1 MITLIKTEA
10 YVCPN
15 ATLETSP
22 ERAVAHHLE
31 LLMSDGGHAPNFN
44 TALWMV
50 ENRASIIEVLTM
62 MDREPRSPDSEVESN

>member
-15 ATLETSP
+15 DTLETSP

-31 LLMSDGGHAPNFN
+31 ILMSDGGHAPNFN
-44 TALWMV
+44 TALWLV
-50 ENRASIIEVLTM
+50 VNRASIVEVLTM
-62 MDREPRSPDSEVESN
+62 MDREPQTSDSEVETN